1 MDFDTL
7 IRFSKQFGLVWF
19 FVLFVAIVA
28 WAYWPGN
35 KKRFEQEGRS
45 ILEDVDEKT

>member
-7 IRFSKQFGLVWF
+7 VSFTRQFGLVWF
-19 FVLFVAIVA
+19 FVLFVAIVV

-35 KKRFEQEGRS
+35 KKRYEQEGKK
-45 ILEDVDEKT
+45 ILEEGDE